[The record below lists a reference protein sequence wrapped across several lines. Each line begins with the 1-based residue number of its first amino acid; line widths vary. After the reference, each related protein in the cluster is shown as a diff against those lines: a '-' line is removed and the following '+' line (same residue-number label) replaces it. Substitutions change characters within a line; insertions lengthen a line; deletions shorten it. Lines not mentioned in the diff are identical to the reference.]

1 VGCAAVLFDLD
12 GVLVDSREAIE
23 HVWRDWAAARGRDY
37 RPFLRIAHGRRT
49 SQTIGLV
56 APDLDAGAESAAL
69 DAMEAVETRGL
80 AAFPGAP
87 ALVAA
92 LGERW
97 AVVTSC
103 SPAVATLRLRT
114 AGLPLPAVFVTAADV
129 TRGKPAP
136 EPYLTAA
143 ARLGVAP
150 RDCMVVEDSP
160 TGIAAGKA
168 AGMTVVAVA
177 TNYPVSALSEADV
190 RIPALGALRAVRG
203 PEGAVELHFR
213 AV

>member
-1 VGCAAVLFDLD
+1 
-12 GVLVDSREAIE
+12 VLVDSREAIE

-37 RPFLRIAHGRRT
+37 RPLLRIAHGRRT
-49 SQTIGLV
+49 SETIGLV

-80 AAFPGAP
+80 AAFAGA
-87 ALVAA
+87 AARVAA

-129 TRGKPAP
+129 SRGKPAP

-143 ARLGVAP
+143 ARLGAAP
-150 RDCMVVEDSP
+150 GDCVVVEDSP
-160 TGIAAGKA
+160 TGIASGRA
-168 AGMTVVAVA
+168 AGMAVVAVA
-177 TNYPVSALSEADV
+177 TTYPLAALSEAQA
-190 RIPALGALRAVRG
+190 RIPALAALRAVRG
-203 PEGAVELHFR
+203 PTDAVELHLR
-213 AV
+213 AG